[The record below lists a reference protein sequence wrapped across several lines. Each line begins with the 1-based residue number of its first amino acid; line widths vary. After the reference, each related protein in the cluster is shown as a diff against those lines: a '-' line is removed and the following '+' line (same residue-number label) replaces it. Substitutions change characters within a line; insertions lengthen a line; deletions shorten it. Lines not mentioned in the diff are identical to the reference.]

1 MSELLKKINVISGK
15 ISVKKDGKNPFY
27 RSKYVT
33 LDNIMEK
40 LKPLLDEQ
48 GLMVY
53 NYNLKDWGVRTIVT
67 DFTDSVSS
75 DFVVWDVKDPQ
86 QLWKVLTYW
95 RRYNLVSLFNIL
107 ADEDDDAQSFYDD
120 KPERNYETTKKY
132 DKKIFGLKE
141 FENLKKKKEE
151 YTFEQVRDM
160 IKKDYSCDESMA
172 DKIGGLYGKKYDK
185 INGKWKDLDINDLF

>member
-15 ISVKKDGKNPFY
+15 LSVKKDGENPY
-27 RSKYVT
+27 YKSKYIT

-75 DFVVWDVKDPQ
+75 DFVVWEVKDPQ

-120 KPERNYETTKKY
+120 KPDGKYETTKKY
-132 DKKIFGLKE
+132 DKRIFGLKE
-141 FENLKKKKEE
+141 FENLKRQKEK
-151 YTFEQVRDM
+151 YTFEQVKEM
-160 IKKDYSCDESMA
+160 IKKDYSCDEWMA
-172 DKIGGLYGKKYDK
+172 SKIGELYGKKFD
-185 INGKWKDLDINDLF
+185 NTTGKWKDLDINDLF

>member
-15 ISVKKDGKNPFY
+15 LSVTKDWENPY
-27 RSKYVT
+27 YKSKYIT

-75 DFVVWDVKDPQ
+75 DFVVWEVKDPQ

-107 ADEDDDAQSFYDD
+107 ADEDDDAQSFY
-120 KPERNYETTKKY
+120 ETTKKY
-132 DKKIFGLKE
+132 DKKIFGMKE
-141 FENLKKKKEE
+141 LENLRKK
-151 YTFEQVRDM
+151 RD
-160 IKKDYSCDESMA
+160 DYSFDEVWMKLHDNYSIDTDMEHKVM
-172 DKIGGLYGKKYDK
+172 DLY
-185 INGKWKDLDINDLF
+185 WKTTGDLFK